1 MVTST
6 IDINAECSCSRTTDP
21 DMTHDSSE
29 AWRTPGLQVALQAT
43 QTSMAQ
49 VAAWPLDTNKATCSS
64 VDPRFLC
71 SFVKFLDF
79 NPRCNRAMNTDMV
92 LGRSWA

>member
-21 DMTHDSSE
+21 GMTHDSSE
-29 AWRTPGLQVALQAT
+29 VWRTSGLQVALQAT
-43 QTSMAQ
+43 QTSRTQ

-64 VDPRFLC
+64 EDRKFLC
-71 SFVKFLDF
+71 SFVKFLNF
-79 NPRCNRAMNTDMV
+79 NPSCNRAMNTDMV
-92 LGRSWA
+92 FGNSWA